1 MDAPFTIHKLDINI
15 SRERLNLLD
24 NVKQCTGLD
33 FKEYIM
39 KYERKYGYLSVGKMQ
54 LPAYL
59 K

>member
-24 NVKQCTGLD
+24 NVKQCTGLH